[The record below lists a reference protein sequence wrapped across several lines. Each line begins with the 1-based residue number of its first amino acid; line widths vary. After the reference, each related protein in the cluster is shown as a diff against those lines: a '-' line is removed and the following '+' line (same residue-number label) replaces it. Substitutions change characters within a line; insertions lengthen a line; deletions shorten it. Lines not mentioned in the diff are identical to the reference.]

1 LQVKLVAQD
10 LPSPHAPESP
20 FWFIGG
26 DISIDLVNTEMIE
39 SGTLVDRI
47 STPEQLRRWLAASD
61 LGQDLGVPGHVS
73 EEVFAK
79 VIKLRRALRTGYDE
93 LSLGRPLPES
103 TVLTLNDILGP
114 DPGSRL
120 RDGGGGRLE
129 RSSRVNLATQPW
141 WLPWLLADAAAD
153 LIVSPAAALLR
164 RCASQVCVLFFI
176 DTSRNHSRRWCSM
189 ELCGNRDK
197 VAAHHQRAR
206 EAGAEKAVR
215 SAEHNNTDVKPP
227 SP

>member
-1 LQVKLVAQD
+1 MVAQD
-10 LPSPHAPESP
+10 VPLSRPDSP

-26 DISIDLVNTEMIE
+26 DISLDLVNTEMIE
-39 SGTLVDRI
+39 SGVLVDRI
-47 STPEQLRRWLAASD
+47 NTPELLRAWLDASS
-61 LGQDLGVPGHVS
+61 LGQDLGVPEQIS
-73 EEVFAK
+73 QEVFDK
-79 VIKLRRALRTGYDE
+79 VIDLRHSLRAGYDE
-93 LSLGRPLPES
+93 LAFGRTLPEG
-103 TVLTLNDILGP
+103 TILTLNDILGP

-153 LIVSPAAALLR
+153 LIVSPTAALVR
-164 RCASQVCVLFFI
+164 RCASQVCVLFFV

-189 ELCGNRDK
+189 ELCGNRNK

-206 EAGAEKAVR
+206 EAGAGQV
-215 SAEHNNTDVKPP
+215 
-227 SP
+227 

>member
-1 LQVKLVAQD
+1 LVAQG
-10 LPSPHAPESP
+10 LPPAQSGSP

-39 SGTLVDRI
+39 SGVLVDRI
-47 STPEQLRRWLAASD
+47 SDPDQLRAWLAASN
-61 LGQDLGVPGHVS
+61 LGQDLGVPEQVS
-73 EEVFAK
+73 EEVFNK
-79 VIKLRRALRTGYDE
+79 VITLRGALRAGFDE
-93 LSLGRPLPES
+93 LALGRPLPEN
-103 TVLTLNDILGP
+103 TIITLNDILGP

-153 LIVSPAAALLR
+153 LIVSPSAALLR

-189 ELCGNRDK
+189 DLCGNRNK
-197 VAAHHQRAR
+197 VAAHTQRAR
-206 EAGAEKAVR
+206 GTSAQRAAQE
-215 SAEHNNTDVKPP
+215 AEHNSEV
-227 SP
+227 

>member
-1 LQVKLVAQD
+1 LVAQD
-10 LPSPHAPESP
+10 LPPPRHLDSP

-26 DISIDLVNTEMIE
+26 DVSIDLVNTEMIE
-39 SGTLVDRI
+39 SGVLVDRI
-47 STPEQLRRWLAASD
+47 NTPERLRAWLAASD
-61 LGQDLGVPGHVS
+61 LGQDLGVPEQVS
-73 EEVFAK
+73 EEVFEK
-79 VIKLRRALRTGYDE
+79 VIKLRRALRAGYDE
-93 LSLGRPLPES
+93 LALGRTLPEN
-103 TVLTLNDILGP
+103 TIITLNDILGP

-176 DTSRNHSRRWCSM
+176 DSSRNHSRRWCSM
-189 ELCGNRDK
+189 ELCGNRNK
-197 VAAHHQRAR
+197 VAAHTQRAR
-206 EAGAEKAVR
+206 GASAQQTAR
-215 SAEHNNTDVKPP
+215 TAEHNNSKA
-227 SP
+227 